1 MHRKIS
7 IRLNDIRRGIRCLME
22 TYKDDIESVLDIDYF
37 QVQHMFDDLLHMED
51 EDGKPFY
58 QLSTIRGTITE
69 MKLLF
74 DWLLRKFKK
83 ENDIINPF
91 RKFKVYNAEAYV
103 TKTKYI
109 PEVVVEGLQS
119 NLMELPEPVKK
130 MLG

>member
-1 MHRKIS
+1 
-7 IRLNDIRRGIRCLME
+7 
-22 TYKDDIESVLDIDYF
+22 
-37 QVQHMFDDLLHMED
+37 
-51 EDGKPFY
+51 
-58 QLSTIRGTITE
+58 

-130 MLG
+130 CLDDYDAYGYAYFRLFGIRRGLFVL